1 MFEKSST
8 LDHPIIPL
16 YPHFVGDDIFLS
28 HSTIIEWLN
37 PNFCVFQSH
46 FLMVSLLS
54 AGDIGIIDPIVKCHS
69 LPWKFMNTH
78 QQIQMNSVK
87 LSHPI
92 QSHEKSPFKS
102 QPPLNPIEIP
112 LKSPWNHFISSPWN
126 PMKSHEIPMKSHQNP
141 ANPNLQTQPPGFH
154 PEGPRPRGGDL
165 WTRPKALHGRAAGT
179 PTGKFVDAAKM
190 VEWWWKNGDFNGI
203 PPYYTIITPLFKMTS
218 LKILMVF
225 LGLIP
230 FSTIFY
236 FVIMV

>member
-126 PMKSHEIPMKSHQNP
+126 HMKSPWNHIKTQQIPISKLNRQVF
-141 ANPNLQTQPPGFH
+141 TQKARDREVVTFGHGRKRCTGELPG
-154 PEGPRPRGGDL
+154 RPRGSSLMRQKWWNDG
-165 WTRPKALHGRAAGT
+165 GR
-179 PTGKFVDAAKM
+179 M
-190 VEWWWKNGDFNGI
+190 V
-203 PPYYTIITPLFKMTS
+203 
-218 LKILMVF
+218 ILMVF
-225 LGLIP
+225 HHITPSLHHYSKWHHWR
-230 FSTIFY
+230 F
-236 FVIMV
+236 

>member
-37 PNFCVFQSH
+37 PNSCVFQSH
-46 FLMVSLLS
+46 FLMVKSLLS

-112 LKSPWNHFISSPWN
+112 LKSPYFI
-126 PMKSHEIPMKSHQNP
+126 PMKSHEITSKRSKSQSSKSTARFSP
-141 ANPNLQTQPPGFH
+141 RR
-154 PEGPRPRGGDL
+154 PETERWWPLDTAESAARASCRD
-165 WTRPKALHGRAAGT
+165 AHGEVRSAMRQ
-179 PTGKFVDAAKM
+179 K
-190 VEWWWKNGDFNGI
+190 W
-203 PPYYTIITPLFKMTS
+203 
-218 LKILMVF
+218 
-225 LGLIP
+225 
-230 FSTIFY
+230 
-236 FVIMV
+236 

>member
-1 MFEKSST
+1 MTFSLCWTPPSRWS
-8 LDHPIIPL
+8 LDPGTCTCLKAKVSDVRKIIDSWPSHYTTIPGILLVMISFYPIL
-16 YPHFVGDDIFLS
+16 
-28 HSTIIEWLN
+28 TIIEWLN

-126 PMKSHEIPMKSHQNP
+126 PMKSHEIPWNPMKSHEIPMKSHQNP

-154 PEGPRPRGGDL
+154 PEGPRPRGGDPL
-165 WTRPKALHGRAAGT
+165 DTAESAARASCRDAHGEVRWC
-179 PTGKFVDAAKM
+179 GKNGGMM
-190 VEWWWKNGDFNGI
+190 VEEWWF
-203 PPYYTIITPLFKMTS
+203 
-218 LKILMVF
+218 
-225 LGLIP
+225 
-230 FSTIFY
+230 
-236 FVIMV
+236 